1 MTVEITSPN
10 IQFSCPVQRTEKGQ
24 RFEKWYDEMRFMLHG
39 KSPEQQ
45 KKVALANLEFCKGV
59 GMPTKTGGDIGYIPK
74 AGNSSPASVHVDSVL
89 STFSTMYANDEYI
102 GERIIPAVGVSKRSD
117 IFFTYPKRERF
128 AYPDDA
134 LSSRARANEL
144 DSSRSTDNYSVK
156 DYGYSN
162 WLDLETVANQDAPLD
177 EMLDLVAA
185 INEGIAFRR
194 ELRIATIVQASS
206 NYGGNT
212 GNATTKWDTASTGGT
227 IFQDIQA
234 ADAGLWRGF
243 SPTRKIAVTTLDNWN
258 SCIVN
263 NPAILDRIK
272 YTQTGI
278 VTPTLIGNFF
288 GFDDLLIGRA
298 RQDTAN
304 IGQTASYSRVWSTDF
319 FAIIQVATRVTTRC
333 LHFAT
338 TFRMNED
345 PVTTEWIDPSVGKK
359 GGIQA
364 RVAVSEDHK
373 VVAGDAAWF
382 INDVKT

>member
-1 MTVEITSPN
+1 MNNHATLP
-10 IQFSCPVQRTEKGQ
+10 IQTTEKGI
-24 RFEKWYDEMRFMLHG
+24 RFKKWYDEMRNMLDG
-39 KSPEQQ
+39 RDPTQQ
-45 KKVALANLEFCKGV
+45 KKVSLANLAFCKGI
-59 GMPTKTGGDIGYIPK
+59 GLPTSTGADIGYVPK
-74 AGNSSPASVHVDSVL
+74 AGGPNPGSVHVDSVL

-102 GERIIPAVGVSKRSD
+102 GERLIPAVGVNKRSD
-117 IFFTYPKRERF
+117 VYFTYPKRERF

-134 LSSRARANEL
+134 LTSRSRANEV

-162 WLDLETVANQDAPLD
+162 WLDLETVSNQDAPLN

-194 ELRIATIVQASS
+194 ELRIATIIQTVG
-206 NYGGNT
+206 NYSGNT
-212 GNATTKWDTASTGGT
+212 AAATTKWDTASTGGT

-234 ADAGLWRGF
+234 ADAGLWNGF
-243 SPTRKIAVTTLDNWN
+243 TPTKKIAVTTLDNWN
-258 SCIVN
+258 SCIIN
-263 NPAILDRIK
+263 NPALLDRIK

-278 VTPTLIGNFF
+278 VTPTLIANFF

-304 IGQTASYSRVWSTDF
+304 IGQTASYSRIWSTDF
-319 FAIIQVATRVTTRC
+319 FSVIKVATRPTTRS
-333 LHFAT
+333 LHFAS

-345 PVTTEWIDPSVGKK
+345 PVTSEWQDPSVGKR
-359 GGIQA
+359 GGVYA

-373 VVAGDAAWF
+373 IVAGDAAWF
-382 INDVKT
+382 ISDVKT